1 MSAKARPMWQEEW
14 RAPADAMVAYAEW
27 RFSCTAVWAAYQ
39 HWSSAGRAQ
48 EELAHSAYTA
58 ALDRED
64 AAAHVYAQLVRRR
77 TT

>member
-1 MSAKARPMWQEEW
+1 MNAKARPMWQEES
-14 RAPADAMVAYAEW
+14 RPPDAMVAYAEW

-48 EELAHSAYTA
+48 EELAHSAYAA

-64 AAAHVYAQLVRRR
+64 AAAHVYARLVRRQ